1 VTTRTTYWTAT
12 SLDGFIADPEDSLA
26 WLFAQR
32 HEDPAEA
39 SLTYDALLA
48 RTGAVLMGATTY
60 LWIRGHVVD
69 SGEGWPYDL
78 PTWVMT
84 HRERAGVDGADVRF
98 ASGDVAAV
106 HPDVVASAAGR
117 DVWVVGGGDLAG
129 QLADAGLLDD
139 VVVSV
144 APVVLGAGR
153 PLLPRRLQLRPAEHG
168 AAGDLLTTRYTVVGP
183 RPDADWTA

>member
-1 VTTRTTYWTAT
+1 MTVRTTYYTAA
-12 SLDGFIADPEDSLA
+12 SLDGFVADPQDSLA
-26 WLFAQR
+26 WLFAQH
-32 HEDPAEA
+32 HENPADA

-84 HRERAGVDGADVRF
+84 HHERAGVDGADVRF

-106 HPDVVASAAGR
+106 HADVVASAAGR

-139 VVVSV
+139 VVVSL

-153 PLLPRRLQLRPAEHG
+153 PLLPRRLQLRLAEHG
-168 AAGDLLTTRYTVVGP
+168 TAGDLLTARYDVVGP
-183 RPDADWTA
+183 RPGVDWTA